1 MSNLREIIRKKLK
14 EISATNQGGASFSAG
29 SGETY
34 ATPFAFSKSSEPPKY
49 YYKLGYK
56 PVPNKIKGSGLQV
69 KKLFEETDEEIIDE
83 TELNEAP
90 PSEDITT
97 IGTNLKKTSP
107 ELKKFED
114 TLTNIS
120 KIELEE
126 EDEILE
132 EKKEKTDV
140 EKFQETRLN
149 EFDQIQ
155 NELNSLIS
163 NAKNQTIEYYTS
175 NPGQF
180 SIYKPTSMALEY
192 IKKAKEL
199 LSK

>member
-1 MSNLREIIRKKLK
+1 MSNLKEIIRKKLK
-14 EISATNQGGASFSAG
+14 EMSATNQGGASFSAG

-34 ATPFAFSKSSEPPKY
+34 ATPFAFSKTTKPPKY

-56 PVPNKIKGSGLQV
+56 PVPKKIKVSNLQV
-69 KKLFEETDEEIIDE
+69 KQLW
-83 TELNEAP
+83 
-90 PSEDITT
+90 
-97 IGTNLKKTSP
+97 
-107 ELKKFED
+107 
-114 TLTNIS
+114 
-120 KIELEE
+120 EE
-126 EDEILE
+126 E
-132 EKKEKTDV
+132 KEKTDV
-140 EKFQETRLN
+140 KKFQEARLN
-149 EFDQIQ
+149 EFDEIQ

>member
-1 MSNLREIIRKKLK
+1 MSNLKEIIRKKLK
-14 EISATNQGGASFSAG
+14 EMSATNQGGASFSAG

-34 ATPFAFSKSSEPPKY
+34 ATPFAFSKTTKPPKY

-56 PVPNKIKGSGLQV
+56 PVPKKIKGSSLQV
-69 KKLFEETDEEIIDE
+69 KQLW
-83 TELNEAP
+83 
-90 PSEDITT
+90 
-97 IGTNLKKTSP
+97 
-107 ELKKFED
+107 
-114 TLTNIS
+114 
-120 KIELEE
+120 EE
-126 EDEILE
+126 E
-132 EKKEKTDV
+132 KEKTDV
-140 EKFQETRLN
+140 KKFQEARLN
-149 EFDQIQ
+149 EFDEIQ

>member
-1 MSNLREIIRKKLK
+1 MSNLKEIIRKKLK
-14 EISATNQGGASFSAG
+14 EMSATNQGGASFSVG

-34 ATPFAFSKSSEPPKY
+34 ATPFAFSKTSKPPKY

-56 PVPNKIKGSGLQV
+56 PVPNKIKGSSLQV
-69 KKLFEETDEEIIDE
+69 KQLW
-83 TELNEAP
+83 
-90 PSEDITT
+90 
-97 IGTNLKKTSP
+97 
-107 ELKKFED
+107 
-114 TLTNIS
+114 
-120 KIELEE
+120 EE
-126 EDEILE
+126 E
-132 EKKEKTDV
+132 KEKTDV
-140 EKFQETRLN
+140 KKFQEARLN
-149 EFDQIQ
+149 EFDEIQ

>member
-1 MSNLREIIRKKLK
+1 MVHKPTFITWILS
-14 EISATNQGGASFSAG
+14 S
-29 SGETY
+29 
-34 ATPFAFSKSSEPPKY
+34 SKPPKY

-56 PVPNKIKGSGLQV
+56 PVPKKIKGSGLKV
-69 KKLFEETDEEIIDE
+69 KQLW
-83 TELNEAP
+83 
-90 PSEDITT
+90 
-97 IGTNLKKTSP
+97 
-107 ELKKFED
+107 
-114 TLTNIS
+114 
-120 KIELEE
+120 EE
-126 EDEILE
+126 E
-132 EKKEKTDV
+132 KEKTDV
-140 EKFQETRLN
+140 EKFQEARLN

-163 NAKNQTIEYYTS
+163 NAKNQTIEYYTA

>member
-34 ATPFAFSKSSEPPKY
+34 ATPFAFSKSSKPPKY

-56 PVPNKIKGSGLQV
+56 PVPNKVKGSGLQV
-69 KKLFEETDEEIIDE
+69 KKLFEEE
-83 TELNEAP
+83 
-90 PSEDITT
+90 
-97 IGTNLKKTSP
+97 
-107 ELKKFED
+107 
-114 TLTNIS
+114 
-120 KIELEE
+120 
-126 EDEILE
+126 
-132 EKKEKTDV
+132 KEKTDV
-140 EKFQETRLN
+140 KKFQEARLN
-149 EFDQIQ
+149 EFDEIQ

-163 NAKNQTIEYYTS
+163 NAKNQTIEYYTA

>member
-29 SGETY
+29 SSETY
-34 ATPFAFSKSSEPPKY
+34 ATPFAFSKSSKPPKY

-69 KKLFEETDEEIIDE
+69 KKLFEEE
-83 TELNEAP
+83 
-90 PSEDITT
+90 
-97 IGTNLKKTSP
+97 
-107 ELKKFED
+107 
-114 TLTNIS
+114 
-120 KIELEE
+120 
-126 EDEILE
+126 
-132 EKKEKTDV
+132 KEKTDV
-140 EKFQETRLN
+140 KKFQEARLN
-149 EFDQIQ
+149 EFDEIQ

-163 NAKNQTIEYYTS
+163 NAKNQTIEYYTA

>member
-1 MSNLREIIRKKLK
+1 MSNLKEIIRKKLK
-14 EISATNQGGASFSAG
+14 EMSATNQGGSSFSAG

-34 ATPFAFSKSSEPPKY
+34 ATPFAFSKTSKPPKY

-56 PVPNKIKGSGLQV
+56 PVPNKVKGSSLQV
-69 KKLFEETDEEIIDE
+69 KQLW
-83 TELNEAP
+83 
-90 PSEDITT
+90 
-97 IGTNLKKTSP
+97 
-107 ELKKFED
+107 
-114 TLTNIS
+114 
-120 KIELEE
+120 EE
-126 EDEILE
+126 E
-132 EKKEKTDV
+132 KEKTDV
-140 EKFQETRLN
+140 KKFQEARLN

>member
-14 EISATNQGGASFSAG
+14 EISATNQGGSSFSAG

-34 ATPFAFSKSSEPPKY
+34 ATPFAFSKTSKPPKY

-56 PVPNKIKGSGLQV
+56 PVPKKIKGSGLQV
-69 KKLFEETDEEIIDE
+69 KKLFEEE
-83 TELNEAP
+83 
-90 PSEDITT
+90 
-97 IGTNLKKTSP
+97 
-107 ELKKFED
+107 
-114 TLTNIS
+114 
-120 KIELEE
+120 
-126 EDEILE
+126 
-132 EKKEKTDV
+132 KEKTDV
-140 EKFQETRLN
+140 KKFQEARLN
-149 EFDQIQ
+149 EFDEIQ

-163 NAKNQTIEYYTS
+163 NAKNQTIEYYTA

>member
-1 MSNLREIIRKKLK
+1 MSNLKEIIRKKLK
-14 EISATNQGGASFSAG
+14 EMSATNQGGSSFSAG

-34 ATPFAFSKSSEPPKY
+34 ATPFAFSKTSKPPKY

-56 PVPNKIKGSGLQV
+56 PVPKKIKGSGLKV
-69 KKLFEETDEEIIDE
+69 KQLW
-83 TELNEAP
+83 
-90 PSEDITT
+90 
-97 IGTNLKKTSP
+97 
-107 ELKKFED
+107 
-114 TLTNIS
+114 
-120 KIELEE
+120 EE
-126 EDEILE
+126 E
-132 EKKEKTDV
+132 KEKTDV
-140 EKFQETRLN
+140 EKFQEARLN

-163 NAKNQTIEYYTS
+163 NAKNQTIEYYTA

>member
-1 MSNLREIIRKKLK
+1 MSNLKEIIRKKLK
-14 EISATNQGGASFSAG
+14 EMSATNQGGASFSAG

-34 ATPFAFSKSSEPPKY
+34 ATPFAFSKTSKPPKY

-69 KKLFEETDEEIIDE
+69 KKLFEEE
-83 TELNEAP
+83 
-90 PSEDITT
+90 
-97 IGTNLKKTSP
+97 
-107 ELKKFED
+107 
-114 TLTNIS
+114 
-120 KIELEE
+120 
-126 EDEILE
+126 
-132 EKKEKTDV
+132 KEKTDV
-140 EKFQETRLN
+140 KKFQEARLN
-149 EFDQIQ
+149 EFDEIQ

-163 NAKNQTIEYYTS
+163 NAKNQTIEYYTA

>member
-1 MSNLREIIRKKLK
+1 MSNLKEIIRKKLK
-14 EISATNQGGASFSAG
+14 EISATNQGGATAIPGEGIGMATKPSFNKDKNAKG
-29 SGETY
+29 
-34 ATPFAFSKSSEPPKY
+34 AKNIY

-69 KKLFEETDEEIIDE
+69 KKLFEEE
-83 TELNEAP
+83 
-90 PSEDITT
+90 
-97 IGTNLKKTSP
+97 
-107 ELKKFED
+107 
-114 TLTNIS
+114 
-120 KIELEE
+120 
-126 EDEILE
+126 
-132 EKKEKTDV
+132 KEKTDV
-140 EKFQETRLN
+140 KKFQEARLN
-149 EFDQIQ
+149 EFDEIQ

-163 NAKNQTIEYYTS
+163 NAKNQTIEYYTA

>member
-1 MSNLREIIRKKLK
+1 MSNLKEIIRKKLK
-14 EISATNQGGASFSAG
+14 EMSATNQGGSSFSAG

-34 ATPFAFSKSSEPPKY
+34 ATPFAFSKTSKPPKY

-56 PVPNKIKGSGLQV
+56 PVPKKIKGSSLQV
-69 KKLFEETDEEIIDE
+69 KQLW
-83 TELNEAP
+83 
-90 PSEDITT
+90 
-97 IGTNLKKTSP
+97 
-107 ELKKFED
+107 
-114 TLTNIS
+114 
-120 KIELEE
+120 EE
-126 EDEILE
+126 E
-132 EKKEKTDV
+132 KEKTDV
-140 EKFQETRLN
+140 KKFQEARLN

>member
-1 MSNLREIIRKKLK
+1 MSNLKEIIRKKLK
-14 EISATNQGGASFSAG
+14 EISATNQGGSSFSAG

-34 ATPFAFSKSSEPPKY
+34 ATPFAFSKTTKPPKY

-56 PVPNKIKGSGLQV
+56 PVPNKIKGSSLQV
-69 KKLFEETDEEIIDE
+69 KQLW
-83 TELNEAP
+83 
-90 PSEDITT
+90 
-97 IGTNLKKTSP
+97 
-107 ELKKFED
+107 
-114 TLTNIS
+114 
-120 KIELEE
+120 EE
-126 EDEILE
+126 E
-132 EKKEKTDV
+132 KEKTDV
-140 EKFQETRLN
+140 KKFQEARLN

-163 NAKNQTIEYYTS
+163 NAKNQTIEYYTA

>member
-1 MSNLREIIRKKLK
+1 MLLHLLFLK
-14 EISATNQGGASFSAG
+14 HQ
-29 SGETY
+29 
-34 ATPFAFSKSSEPPKY
+34 KPPKY

-69 KKLFEETDEEIIDE
+69 KKLFEEEE
-83 TELNEAP
+83 
-90 PSEDITT
+90 
-97 IGTNLKKTSP
+97 
-107 ELKKFED
+107 
-114 TLTNIS
+114 
-120 KIELEE
+120 
-126 EDEILE
+126 
-132 EKKEKTDV
+132 EKTDV
-140 EKFQETRLN
+140 KKFQEARLD

-163 NAKNQTIEYYTS
+163 NAKNQTIEYYTA

>member
-1 MSNLREIIRKKLK
+1 MSNLKEIIRKKLK
-14 EISATNQGGASFSAG
+14 EMSATNQGGASFSAG

-34 ATPFAFSKSSEPPKY
+34 ATPFAFSKTSKPPKY

-69 KKLFEETDEEIIDE
+69 KQLW
-83 TELNEAP
+83 
-90 PSEDITT
+90 
-97 IGTNLKKTSP
+97 
-107 ELKKFED
+107 
-114 TLTNIS
+114 
-120 KIELEE
+120 EE
-126 EDEILE
+126 E
-132 EKKEKTDV
+132 KEKTDV
-140 EKFQETRLN
+140 KKFQEARLN
-149 EFDQIQ
+149 EFDEIQ

-163 NAKNQTIEYYTS
+163 NAKNQTIEYYTA

-180 SIYKPTSMALEY
+180 SVYKPTSMALEY

>member
-1 MSNLREIIRKKLK
+1 MSNLKEIIRKKLK

-34 ATPFAFSKSSEPPKY
+34 ATPFAFSKSSKPPKY

-69 KKLFEETDEEIIDE
+69 KKLFEEE
-83 TELNEAP
+83 
-90 PSEDITT
+90 
-97 IGTNLKKTSP
+97 
-107 ELKKFED
+107 
-114 TLTNIS
+114 
-120 KIELEE
+120 
-126 EDEILE
+126 
-132 EKKEKTDV
+132 KEKTDV
-140 EKFQETRLN
+140 KKFQEARLN
-149 EFDQIQ
+149 EFDEIQ

-163 NAKNQTIEYYTS
+163 NAKNQTIEYYTA

>member
-14 EISATNQGGASFSAG
+14 EISATNQVGASFSAG

-34 ATPFAFSKSSEPPKY
+34 ATPFAFSKTSKPPKY

-56 PVPNKIKGSGLQV
+56 PVPNKIKGSSLQV
-69 KKLFEETDEEIIDE
+69 KQLW
-83 TELNEAP
+83 
-90 PSEDITT
+90 
-97 IGTNLKKTSP
+97 
-107 ELKKFED
+107 
-114 TLTNIS
+114 
-120 KIELEE
+120 EE
-126 EDEILE
+126 E
-132 EKKEKTDV
+132 KEKTDV
-140 EKFQETRLN
+140 KKFQEARLN
-149 EFDQIQ
+149 EFDEIQ

>member
-1 MSNLREIIRKKLK
+1 MSNLKEIIRKKLK
-14 EISATNQGGASFSAG
+14 EMSATNQGGSSFSAG

-34 ATPFAFSKSSEPPKY
+34 ATPFAFSKTSKPPKY

-56 PVPNKIKGSGLQV
+56 PVPKKIKGSSLQV
-69 KKLFEETDEEIIDE
+69 KQLW
-83 TELNEAP
+83 
-90 PSEDITT
+90 
-97 IGTNLKKTSP
+97 
-107 ELKKFED
+107 
-114 TLTNIS
+114 
-120 KIELEE
+120 EE
-126 EDEILE
+126 E
-132 EKKEKTDV
+132 KEKTDV
-140 EKFQETRLN
+140 EKFQEARLN

>member
-1 MSNLREIIRKKLK
+1 MSNLKEIIRKKLK
-14 EISATNQGGASFSAG
+14 EMSATNQGGSSFSAG

-34 ATPFAFSKSSEPPKY
+34 ATPFAFSKTSKPPKY

-56 PVPNKIKGSGLQV
+56 PVPNKVKGSSLQV
-69 KKLFEETDEEIIDE
+69 KQLW
-83 TELNEAP
+83 
-90 PSEDITT
+90 
-97 IGTNLKKTSP
+97 
-107 ELKKFED
+107 
-114 TLTNIS
+114 
-120 KIELEE
+120 EE
-126 EDEILE
+126 E
-132 EKKEKTDV
+132 KEKTDV
-140 EKFQETRLN
+140 KKFQETRLN

>member
-1 MSNLREIIRKKLK
+1 MSNLKEIIRKKLK
-14 EISATNQGGASFSAG
+14 EMSATNQGGSSFSAG

-34 ATPFAFSKSSEPPKY
+34 ATPFAFSKTTKPPKY

-56 PVPNKIKGSGLQV
+56 PVSNKIKGSSLQV
-69 KKLFEETDEEIIDE
+69 KQLW
-83 TELNEAP
+83 
-90 PSEDITT
+90 
-97 IGTNLKKTSP
+97 
-107 ELKKFED
+107 
-114 TLTNIS
+114 
-120 KIELEE
+120 EE
-126 EDEILE
+126 E
-132 EKKEKTDV
+132 KEKTDV
-140 EKFQETRLN
+140 KKFQEARLN
-149 EFDQIQ
+149 EFDEIQ

>member
-1 MSNLREIIRKKLK
+1 MSNLKEIIRKKLK
-14 EISATNQGGASFSAG
+14 EMSATNQGGASFSAG

-34 ATPFAFSKSSEPPKY
+34 ATPFAFSKTSKPPKY

-56 PVPNKIKGSGLQV
+56 SVPKKIKGSGLQV
-69 KKLFEETDEEIIDE
+69 KKLFEEE
-83 TELNEAP
+83 
-90 PSEDITT
+90 
-97 IGTNLKKTSP
+97 
-107 ELKKFED
+107 
-114 TLTNIS
+114 
-120 KIELEE
+120 
-126 EDEILE
+126 
-132 EKKEKTDV
+132 KEKTDV
-140 EKFQETRLN
+140 KKFQEARLN

>member
-1 MSNLREIIRKKLK
+1 MSNLKEIIRKKLK
-14 EISATNQGGASFSAG
+14 EMSATNQGGASFSAG

-34 ATPFAFSKSSEPPKY
+34 ATPFAFSKSSKPPKY

-56 PVPNKIKGSGLQV
+56 PVPNKVKGSSLQV
-69 KKLFEETDEEIIDE
+69 KQLW
-83 TELNEAP
+83 
-90 PSEDITT
+90 
-97 IGTNLKKTSP
+97 
-107 ELKKFED
+107 
-114 TLTNIS
+114 
-120 KIELEE
+120 EE
-126 EDEILE
+126 E
-132 EKKEKTDV
+132 KEKTDV
-140 EKFQETRLN
+140 KKFQEARLN
-149 EFDQIQ
+149 EFDEIQ

>member
-1 MSNLREIIRKKLK
+1 MSNLKEIIRKKLK
-14 EISATNQGGASFSAG
+14 EISATNQGGSSFSAG

-34 ATPFAFSKSSEPPKY
+34 ATPFAFSKTSKPPKY

-56 PVPNKIKGSGLQV
+56 PVPNKIKGSGLKV
-69 KKLFEETDEEIIDE
+69 KQLW
-83 TELNEAP
+83 
-90 PSEDITT
+90 
-97 IGTNLKKTSP
+97 
-107 ELKKFED
+107 
-114 TLTNIS
+114 
-120 KIELEE
+120 EE
-126 EDEILE
+126 E
-132 EKKEKTDV
+132 KEKTDV
-140 EKFQETRLN
+140 KKFQEARLN
-149 EFDQIQ
+149 EFDEIQ

-163 NAKNQTIEYYTS
+163 NAKNQTIEYYTA

>member
-14 EISATNQGGASFSAG
+14 EISATNQGGSSFSAG

-34 ATPFAFSKSSEPPKY
+34 ATPFAFSKTSKPPKY

-56 PVPNKIKGSGLQV
+56 PVPKKIKGSSLQV
-69 KKLFEETDEEIIDE
+69 KKLW
-83 TELNEAP
+83 
-90 PSEDITT
+90 
-97 IGTNLKKTSP
+97 
-107 ELKKFED
+107 
-114 TLTNIS
+114 
-120 KIELEE
+120 EE
-126 EDEILE
+126 E
-132 EKKEKTDV
+132 KEKTDV
-140 EKFQETRLN
+140 KKFQEARLN
-149 EFDQIQ
+149 EFDEIQ

>member
-1 MSNLREIIRKKLK
+1 MSNLKEIIRKKLK

-34 ATPFAFSKSSEPPKY
+34 ATPFAFSKTSKPPKY

-56 PVPNKIKGSGLQV
+56 PVPNKIKGSSLQV
-69 KKLFEETDEEIIDE
+69 KQLW
-83 TELNEAP
+83 
-90 PSEDITT
+90 
-97 IGTNLKKTSP
+97 
-107 ELKKFED
+107 
-114 TLTNIS
+114 
-120 KIELEE
+120 EE
-126 EDEILE
+126 E
-132 EKKEKTDV
+132 KEKTDV
-140 EKFQETRLN
+140 KKFQEARLN
-149 EFDQIQ
+149 EFDEIQ

>member
-1 MSNLREIIRKKLK
+1 MSNLKEIIRKKLK
-14 EISATNQGGASFSAG
+14 EISATNQGGSSFSAG
-29 SGETY
+29 SGKTY
-34 ATPFAFSKSSEPPKY
+34 ATPFAFSKTSKPPKY

-56 PVPNKIKGSGLQV
+56 PVPNKIKGSSLQV
-69 KKLFEETDEEIIDE
+69 KQLW
-83 TELNEAP
+83 
-90 PSEDITT
+90 
-97 IGTNLKKTSP
+97 
-107 ELKKFED
+107 
-114 TLTNIS
+114 
-120 KIELEE
+120 EE
-126 EDEILE
+126 E
-132 EKKEKTDV
+132 KEKTDV
-140 EKFQETRLN
+140 EKFQEARLN

>member
-1 MSNLREIIRKKLK
+1 MSNLKEIIRKKLK
-14 EISATNQGGASFSAG
+14 EMSATNQGGASFSAG

-34 ATPFAFSKSSEPPKY
+34 ATPFAFSKTSKPPKY

-56 PVPNKIKGSGLQV
+56 PVPNKIKGSSLQV
-69 KKLFEETDEEIIDE
+69 KQLW
-83 TELNEAP
+83 
-90 PSEDITT
+90 
-97 IGTNLKKTSP
+97 
-107 ELKKFED
+107 
-114 TLTNIS
+114 
-120 KIELEE
+120 EE
-126 EDEILE
+126 E
-132 EKKEKTDV
+132 KEKTDV
-140 EKFQETRLN
+140 KKFQEARLN
-149 EFDQIQ
+149 EFDEIQ

-163 NAKNQTIEYYTS
+163 NAKNQTIEYYTA

>member
-1 MSNLREIIRKKLK
+1 MSNLKEIIRKKLK
-14 EISATNQGGASFSAG
+14 EMSATNQGGSSFSAG

-34 ATPFAFSKSSEPPKY
+34 ATPFAFSKTLKPPKY

-56 PVPNKIKGSGLQV
+56 PVPNKIKGSSLQV
-69 KKLFEETDEEIIDE
+69 KQLW
-83 TELNEAP
+83 
-90 PSEDITT
+90 
-97 IGTNLKKTSP
+97 
-107 ELKKFED
+107 
-114 TLTNIS
+114 
-120 KIELEE
+120 EE
-126 EDEILE
+126 E
-132 EKKEKTDV
+132 KEKTDV
-140 EKFQETRLN
+140 EKFQEARLN

>member
-1 MSNLREIIRKKLK
+1 MSNLKEIIRKKLK
-14 EISATNQGGASFSAG
+14 EMSATNQGGASFSAG

-34 ATPFAFSKSSEPPKY
+34 ATPFAFSKSSKPPKY

-69 KKLFEETDEEIIDE
+69 KKLFEEE
-83 TELNEAP
+83 
-90 PSEDITT
+90 
-97 IGTNLKKTSP
+97 
-107 ELKKFED
+107 
-114 TLTNIS
+114 
-120 KIELEE
+120 
-126 EDEILE
+126 
-132 EKKEKTDV
+132 KEKTDV
-140 EKFQETRLN
+140 KKFQEARLN
-149 EFDQIQ
+149 EFDEIQ

-163 NAKNQTIEYYTS
+163 NAKNQTIEYYTA

>member
-1 MSNLREIIRKKLK
+1 MSNLKEIIRKKLK
-14 EISATNQGGASFSAG
+14 EMSATNQGGASFSAG

-34 ATPFAFSKSSEPPKY
+34 ATPFAFSKTTKPPKY

-56 PVPNKIKGSGLQV
+56 PVPNKIKGSSLQV
-69 KKLFEETDEEIIDE
+69 KQLW
-83 TELNEAP
+83 
-90 PSEDITT
+90 
-97 IGTNLKKTSP
+97 
-107 ELKKFED
+107 
-114 TLTNIS
+114 
-120 KIELEE
+120 EE
-126 EDEILE
+126 E
-132 EKKEKTDV
+132 KEKTDV
-140 EKFQETRLN
+140 EKFQEARLN

-180 SIYKPTSMALEY
+180 SVYKPTSMALEY

>member
-34 ATPFAFSKSSEPPKY
+34 ATPFAFSKSSKPPKY

-69 KKLFEETDEEIIDE
+69 KKLFEEE
-83 TELNEAP
+83 
-90 PSEDITT
+90 
-97 IGTNLKKTSP
+97 
-107 ELKKFED
+107 
-114 TLTNIS
+114 
-120 KIELEE
+120 
-126 EDEILE
+126 
-132 EKKEKTDV
+132 KEKTDV
-140 EKFQETRLN
+140 KKFQEARLN

-163 NAKNQTIEYYTS
+163 NAKNQTIEYYTA